1 MSPVDTM
8 SLRVERTFDAP
19 AEDVFDAWT
28 NPEVLKRWWSVGPTW
43 NTPTVEVDLRVGGS
57 YRLSMENP
65 ENGVRYTVI
74 GEYKE
79 IDRPERLLYSWA
91 WESEPG
97 AAGNGPTP
105 DPHVSLVSVRF
116 LAQGEQTRVVLEHSG
131 FASQESAVQHEAGWI
146 GCLENLDGRIFAVA
160 SRP

>member
-1 MSPVDTM
+1 MNPVDTM

-65 ENGVRYTVI
+65 ESGARYTVI
-74 GEYKE
+74 GEYREVDSPK
-79 IDRPERLLYSWA
+79 RLVYTWA
-91 WESEPG
+91 WESEG
-97 AAGNGPTP
+97 GQAGDAPAS
-105 DPHVSLVSVRF
+105 DPHVSLVSVQF
-116 LAQGEQTRVVLEHSG
+116 LQEGEQTKVVLEHAG
-131 FASQESAVQHEAGWI
+131 LASQESAVQHEAGWI
-146 GCLENLDGRIFAVA
+146 GCLENLDARIFAEA
-160 SRP
+160 SRS